1 MTFNFEQAYNEA
13 KSSRLMFNKIM
24 EGAARTFRWP
34 GLYLK
39 TVEMKE
45 YYYDPLIIRLDFNVF
60 DTEFPIDIGE
70 LMQNLSLASDEK
82 YVIVGEQ
89 AGRLMNSFCNEPIP
103 DNVELGEN

>member
-1 MTFNFEQAYNEA
+1 MAFDLAREYAARKDTA
-13 KSSRLMFNKIM
+13 LMFKKIM

-70 LMQNLSLASDEK
+70 LMENLSLASDEK